1 MNKIESNVHGIC
13 PLFFTCR
20 FSEAL
25 DQFMKSKF
33 MAGYKIVP
41 GVLTWPTTSEVIE
54 ETRTERLQVRK
65 NALL

>member
-1 MNKIESNVHGIC
+1 MERSIHGVYI
-13 PLFFTCR
+13 LFLICR

-54 ETRTERLQVRK
+54 ETRPERLQVRK
-65 NALL
+65 SAAL